1 MTAPKPVLV
10 AIVGPT
16 AVGKTALALE
26 LAHRFPLEVVSADS
40 RQVYRG
46 MDIGTAKPT
55 QAERTAV
62 PHHVIDVVEPDE
74 PYTLAGYRRDALAA
88 IVAVQQRRRLPV
100 LVGGTG
106 LYYRAVTSGMQI
118 PEVAPDPAY
127 RATLEAQVIAEGYE
141 ALHRVLAA
149 RDATAATAID
159 PRNVRRVIRAL
170 EVQHVTGRAFS
181 QQAEPVAP
189 PFHFITLGLSLDRA
203 ILYRRIDQRVDAM
216 MAAGLLDEVE
226 RLHARGYGW
235 SLPSMSGI
243 GYRQLGEH
251 LRGERTLGEA
261 IDRIKLDSHAYVRRQ
276 YTWFRKEPGIEWHD
290 SAALQAALG
299 DLSHRIESLFA

>member
-1 MTAPKPVLV
+1 M
-10 AIVGPT
+10 GPT

-55 QAERTAV
+55 QAERAAV

-74 PYTLAGYRRDALAA
+74 PYTLADYRRDALAA
-88 IVAVQQRRRLPV
+88 IVGIQQRRHLPV

-118 PEVAPDPAY
+118 PEVAPDHAY
-127 RATLEAQVIAEGYE
+127 RAALEARAIAEGHD
-141 ALHRVLAA
+141 ALHRELAA
-149 RDATAATAID
+149 RDAAAATAID

-170 EVQHVTGRAFS
+170 EVQHVTGRPFS
-181 QQAEPVAP
+181 QQAQPVDP
-189 PFHFITLGLSLDRA
+189 PFCVITIGLSLDRA
-203 ILYRRIDQRVDAM
+203 VLYRRVDQRVDAM

-226 RLHARGYGW
+226 RLHARGYAW

-243 GYRQLGEH
+243 GYRQLGEY

-261 IDRIKLDSHAYVRRQ
+261 VGRIKLDSHAYVRRQ
-276 YTWFRKEPGIEWHD
+276 YTWFRKEPGIEWRD
-290 SAALQAALG
+290 AAEFEAALD
-299 DLSHRIESLFA
+299 DLTLRIESLFP